1 MTKMRLD
8 LLIMKRRLVESG
20 SKAKGVIMAGQ
31 VIVDGSM
38 IDKAGTMVPV
48 DSKIEINIRMRY
60 VSRGGI
66 KLEAGLATWGL
77 SVSNTLCADVGIS
90 TGGFTDCLLQ
100 HGATRVYGID
110 VGKGVVHWK
119 LRQDDRVILLEN
131 TNARY
136 LDKLPEEPSIVV
148 IDVSFISLR
157 LLLDKVERWL
167 NHEGGYILALI
178 KPQFEAERKDV
189 GKGGVVRS
197 EEIHRQ
203 VLKRILDYSIG
214 IGLKPLGLIK
224 SPLVGAA
231 GNVEFLAYLSNR
243 SDEIG
248 IDSDKLI
255 GITMDDT
262 DGSTK

>member
-8 LLIMKRRLVESG
+8 LLIMQQRLVESI
-20 SKAKGVIMAGQ
+20 SKARGVIMAGQ
-31 VIVDGSM
+31 VMVDGSM
-38 IDKAGTMVPV
+38 VDKSGTMVSA
-48 DSKIEINIRMRY
+48 DSKIEIAKGRRY

-66 KLEAGLATWGL
+66 KLESGLAVWGL
-77 SVSNTLCADVGIS
+77 SVNNTVCADVGIS

-100 HGATRVYGID
+100 HGASKVYGVD

-119 LRQDDRVILLEN
+119 LRQDERVILLEN

-136 LDKLPEEPSIVV
+136 LAKLPEEPSFVV

-157 LLLDKVERWL
+157 LLLGMAKGWL
-167 NHEGGYILALI
+167 NQEGGYILALI

-197 EEIHRQ
+197 GKVHRQ
-203 VLKRILDYSIG
+203 VLKRILGHSID

-243 SDEIG
+243 SDDIG
-248 IDSDKLI
+248 VGSEKLI
-255 GITMDDT
+255 GITMDNT
-262 DGSTK
+262 DG